1 MVRLLSSMFPND
13 ASLKKVKL
21 GKQKAT
27 NILRQVLGFDYLQD
41 MVTLL
46 QSKMFSIII
55 DEATDKSAKK
65 QLAIIAVFFDLEKF
79 ELQYWLV
86 DLVETADGT
95 ANGIYSKIKETFQG
109 MNIPVVN
116 IVGYASDTTNVM
128 FGQNHSVSQL
138 LKSEISH
145 VQIVKCSC
153 HLIHLVS
160 SQAALKLPKSV
171 EDLCRD
177 IYAHFH
183 RSSKRQDTYKEF
195 QAFFEME
202 PHKML
207 SPSQTRWLSLQE
219 CVARILEQYEA
230 LKHYFVL
237 VASDDPSNTNDRIL
251 ASLRNRFVQAYL
263 EFLSFQLERFNGFNR
278 LFQSEFPLL
287 HSLKPEV
294 EKLIKEIASD
304 FMDIPTVKT
313 MQADQIDPT
322 TLNTMFHCN
331 KFTLALEP
339 KLLSKKLSMVQQNR
353 M

>member
-1 MVRLLSSMFPND
+1 MNGSSDASSGCEDDTENEIEQRSKQTSAKKRKKTPKREQPFMDSWLQLPQFKNLLVRRLANDWKAKSYCKLCEQMLTCSKTGIKRHASSKKHQSKEKLTSTTMSLGHMVNQIRNENDIATSMEVKICAFIVEHNLPLSISESMVRLLSSMFPND

-55 DEATDKSAKK
+55 DKAIDKSAKK

-86 DLVETADGT
+86 DLIETADGT

-153 HLIHLVS
+153 QLIHLVS

-195 QAFFEME
+195 QAFF
-202 PHKML
+202 
-207 SPSQTRWLSLQE
+207 
-219 CVARILEQYEA
+219 
-230 LKHYFVL
+230 
-237 VASDDPSNTNDRIL
+237 
-251 ASLRNRFVQAYL
+251 
-263 EFLSFQLERFNGFNR
+263 
-278 LFQSEFPLL
+278 
-287 HSLKPEV
+287 
-294 EKLIKEIASD
+294 
-304 FMDIPTVKT
+304 
-313 MQADQIDPT
+313 
-322 TLNTMFHCN
+322 
-331 KFTLALEP
+331 
-339 KLLSKKLSMVQQNR
+339 
-353 M
+353 